1 MVDRQE
7 KIEEVGE
14 QIENEFIL
22 LGSTAIED
30 KLQDQVAKVI

>member
-1 MVDRQE
+1 MVDRQD

-14 QIENEFIL
+14 LIEDEFIL

-30 KLQDQVAKVI
+30 KL